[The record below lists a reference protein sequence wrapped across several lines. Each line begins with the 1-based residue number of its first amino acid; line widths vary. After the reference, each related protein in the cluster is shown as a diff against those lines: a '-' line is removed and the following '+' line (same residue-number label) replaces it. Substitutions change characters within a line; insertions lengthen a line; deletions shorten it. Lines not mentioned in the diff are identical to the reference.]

1 MIDRIDD
8 FFNNLDPI
16 SAKTYA
22 KIYFNIILDDKE
34 LKQGLP
40 FIKSCW
46 KDYLDSNKKELFI
59 NQLIVATNQNT
70 ANKYLSIMNKIFIM
84 YNLN

>member
-22 KIYFNIILDDKE
+22 KIYFNTILDDKE

-46 KDYLDSNKKELFI
+46 KDYLDPNKKELFI
-59 NQLIVATNQNT
+59 NQLIVATNQKT
-70 ANKYLSIMNKIFIM
+70 ANKYLSIMNKIFKM

>member
-22 KIYFNIILDDKE
+22 KIYFNTN
-34 LKQGLP
+34 LKV
-40 FIKSCW
+40 IKRQSV
-46 KDYLDSNKKELFI
+46 KN
-59 NQLIVATNQNT
+59 ATT
-70 ANKYLSIMNKIFIM
+70 
-84 YNLN
+84 